1 MSGNDDLILRPYP
14 NFHSCRLEDP
24 DKYPKKRYE
33 KCGQKHNG
41 KCIDVI
47 YGIVSPKKSE
57 IQALRYPKE
66 IWTASD
72 ARSHCKSKNGS
83 FEAATG
89 KEKQDDLIGQHS
101 GYPSDL
107 TVRNYQV
114 RFDTIDE
121 KGRSVEAVLATEERV
136 QVLDLSR
143 WAVVE
148 EILLM
153 NGRKSVDKI
162 PLLDSHNRSSIQNQ
176 LGSIRNFRVEDNKL
190 IGRKYFSRSPVADHA
205 WTLTKEGHS
214 TDNSIGYRITKSETI
229 PRGQTVIVE
238 GRSFAAGDEND
249 LRVVTEWEL
258 KEASVVPIGADKE
271 AKNRNSKDFS
281 GDTQMTTELEKQTTD
296 ILDIERERID
306 QLKKLAGNDVPVDVV
321 ERAITE
327 GLTIETAKPIFLKA
341 LRSARPMVGNGPES
355 IVVGTDLN
363 RESLPA
369 ALSDSLCRRA
379 GIELFRTDVND
390 APVLDNNRKPQKRE
404 PHARAVQFSNLRLA
418 DLARVCLKE
427 SGVEDAWQ
435 MSDRLVIRKAITADQ
450 FTGHR
455 FHDRGFASTI
465 SLPEILGSTLG
476 RSLLQSYI
484 EYPKMWPLFAKK
496 TTAPDFR
503 EITRVRLG
511 EIENLKQIP
520 EGGEYSYAT
529 VGENR
534 EKYRLSK
541 YGEIFGLTFE
551 SLVNDDLKA
560 LTEIPRKLA
569 QAAVRKEDVLVF
581 AILTTND
588 KMSDG
593 IALFDA
599 AHANLAGAGA
609 ALTVASLNAMKLA
622 FRKQVNKAAGGDSV
636 LLNIEPKILI
646 VPAALEGIA
655 KKLLESE
662 FDPDDVTGKTANIWQ
677 NALEL
682 AVHPLLDTASAT
694 AWYISAAP
702 VENGLELSFL
712 ESEQTPAL
720 EQEQGFENDTLRY
733 RVRHVVAAK
742 AVDFRCLYKNPGA

>member
-1 MSGNDDLILRPYP
+1 
-14 NFHSCRLEDP
+14 LEDP

-72 ARSHCKSKNGS
+72 ARSHCSSKGGS

-89 KEKQDDLIGQHS
+89 KVKQDDLIDQHS
-101 GYPSDL
+101 GYPNDL

-114 RFDTIDE
+114 KFDTINE
-121 KGRSVEAVLATEERV
+121 KERSVEAVLATEERV
-136 QVLDLSR
+136 LVLDLSG
-143 WAVVE
+143 WQVVE

-153 NGRKSVDKI
+153 SGRKGPDKI
-162 PLLDSHNRSSIQNQ
+162 PLLDSHDRSTIQKQ
-176 LGSIRNFRVEDNKL
+176 LGSVRDFRIEGNKL
-190 IGRKYFSRSPVADHA
+190 IGRKYFSKSSVAEHS
-205 WTLTKEGHS
+205 WLLTKEGHS
-214 TDNSIGYRITKSETI
+214 GDNSIGYRVVNPVMIE
-229 PRGQTVIVE
+229 PGQE
-238 GRSFAAGDEND
+238 DEVNGKKYKASD
-249 LRVVTEWEL
+249 KYALRIVTEWEL
-258 KEASVVPIGADKE
+258 KEASVVAVGADKC
-271 AKNRNSKDFS
+271 AINRNQKVID
-281 GDTQMTTELEKQTTD
+281 GRDTKMPDVEKQTTD

-306 QLKKLAGNDVPVDVV
+306 QLKKLAGDDVPVDVV

-327 GLTIETAKPIFLKA
+327 GLTIESAKPIFLKA
-341 LRSARPMVGNGPES
+341 LRSARPMVGSGPGES
-355 IVVGTDLN
+355 ITVGRDLN
-363 RESLPA
+363 RDSLPA
-369 ALSDSLCRRA
+369 ALSDALCHRA
-379 GIELFRTDVND
+379 GIDLIKVDVNG
-390 APVLDNNRKPQKRE
+390 APVLDNSGKAQKRE
-404 PHARAVQFSNLRLA
+404 PHAWAVQFSNLRLA

-503 EITRVRLG
+503 GITRVRLG

-520 EGGEYSYAT
+520 EGGEFPYAT
-529 VGENR
+529 IGENK

-551 SLVNDDLKA
+551 SLLNDDLKA

-581 AILTTND
+581 AILTANAAMDDTVL
-588 KMSDG
+588 
-593 IALFDA
+593 LF
-599 AHANLAGAGA
+599 HATHGNLAAAGTALSVA
-609 ALTVASLNAMKLA
+609 ALNAMKLA
-622 FRKQVNKAAGGDSV
+622 FRKQVNKAAGGDNV
-636 LLNIEPKILI
+636 LLNLEPKVLI
-646 VPAALEGIA
+646 VPAALEGIS

-662 FDPDDVTGKTANIWQ
+662 FDPDDVAGKTANIWQ

-702 VENGLELSFL
+702 VEGGIEICFL

-720 EQEQGFENDTLRY
+720 EQERGFENDTLRY
-733 RVRHVVAAK
+733 RVRHVCAAK
-742 AVDFRCLYKNPGA
+742 SIDFRALYKNPGA